1 MCVLSIPNDSQKS
14 DNFGFLGVTVDSLKL
29 WLLGLQLVFSESW
42 MRIDSWANI

>member
-1 MCVLSIPNDSQKS
+1 MTVNSPIILV
-14 DNFGFLGVTVDSLKL
+14 FLGVTVDSLKL